1 MKNNLMVRL
10 MTLFILVSIALAHFS
25 GQTDLWSANW
35 LWLAIMPAFMGF
47 QATFTGFCPA
57 GFVGKLSKSGECC
70 PGGSCGTDKA
80 ATPEKST
87 AKKSD
92 NACCAGSAEDL
103 TSKQATSCCGSD
115 ANEKTSAASSCCGSD
130 DQSKSTGCCSGST
143 DGLEIKVLGT
153 GCANCN
159 NTVKVIQAT
168 ADELGVSVK
177 VIKIEGIAEIAAYG
191 VMTTPA
197 VVINEQV
204 VHSGGIPSKKV
215 ITEWLSA

>member
-10 MTLFILVSIALAHFS
+10 MTLFILAGIGLAHFS

-35 LWLAIMPAFMGF
+35 LWLAIFPAFMGF

-57 GFVGKLSKSGECC
+57 GLVGKLSKSGECC
-70 PGGSCGTDKA
+70 PGGSCGTNQTPTPEAA
-80 ATPEKST
+80 ATQKAE
-87 AKKSD
+87 
-92 NACCAGSAEDL
+92 NACCSGA
-103 TSKQATSCCGSD
+103 TKNQTTQQASGCCGSD
-115 ANEKTSAASSCCGSD
+115 SKANDGSN
-130 DQSKSTGCCSGST
+130 CCSGT
-143 DGLEIKVLGT
+143 GDVLEIKVLGT

-159 NTVKVIQAT
+159 NTVKIIQAT
-168 ADELGVSVK
+168 ADELGVK
-177 VIKIEGIAEIAAYG
+177 VTVTKIEDITDIAAYG

-204 VHSGGIPSKKV
+204 VYSGGIPSKKV